1 MDKLRV
7 KGLAFSKTG
16 TDDGFKKSVSLHPLL
31 TRGHVL
37 SEPRRSARVLELKS
51 MKPGLRT
58 PVYARQSKRT
68 SLRAHWCS
76 LFQALS

>member
-31 TRGHVL
+31 TRGHVMFYPSLVKAPEYLNL
-37 SEPRRSARVLELKS
+37 SP
-51 MKPGLRT
+51 
-58 PVYARQSKRT
+58 
-68 SLRAHWCS
+68 
-76 LFQALS
+76 